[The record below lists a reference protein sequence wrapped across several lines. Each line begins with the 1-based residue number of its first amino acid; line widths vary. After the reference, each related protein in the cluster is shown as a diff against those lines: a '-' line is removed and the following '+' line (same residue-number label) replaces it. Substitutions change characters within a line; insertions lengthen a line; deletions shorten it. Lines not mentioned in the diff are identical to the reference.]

1 MSEAISVL
9 NGATFD
15 GFVSIKEA
23 GLRGMISVRGDFAAA
38 SFTKAVSAL
47 TGADF
52 PAVNEAKFAGD
63 YAILWM
69 SPDELLI
76 LCAYENAQADADKLA
91 ADLAGEHAL
100 VANVSDARA
109 LFAMSGELL
118 REALMKLTPANVSED
133 AFKPGQ
139 VRRTRLAQAAAA
151 VWMLEDGSVEIMC
164 FRSVGDYMFKLLC
177 NAANPGA
184 ELGL

>member
-15 GFVSIKEA
+15 GFVSVKEA

-38 SFTKAVSAL
+38 TLTKAVSAL

-109 LFAMSGELL
+109 LFAMSGDLL
-118 REALMKLTPANVSED
+118 REALMKLTPANVSGD
-133 AFKPGQ
+133 VFSPGQ